1 MPRRSECGWRGSGS
15 GEIPIH
21 NYDAI
26 LIPGGGVRESGALP
40 SWVRRRLDRALE
52 LQRGE
57 YLVTLSAGTPHR
69 PPPLGDNK
77 FPIFESAA
85 AARYLIEAGIP
96 SSRVLMETSSW
107 DTIGNAFFSRV
118 IHVQPRGWRRVLV
131 IASDFHLER
140 VQAAFNW
147 TYGLTP
153 NPIECELHYEAVPDP
168 EMDPALLRA
177 RIRKEREAIDEL
189 ARLTIRIRTMQDFHR
204 WLFTE
209 HRAYSGSATPFRDTP
224 TTPDFHDSY

>member
-1 MPRRSECGWRGSGS
+1 ME
-15 GEIPIH
+15 
-21 NYDAI
+21 
-26 LIPGGGVRESGALP
+26 
-40 SWVRRRLDRALE
+40 
-52 LQRGE
+52 RGE

-69 PPPLGDNK
+69 PPPLDDNK

-85 AARYLIEAGIP
+85 GARYLIAAGVP

-140 VQAAFNW
+140 VQAAFDW
-147 TYGLTP
+147 AYTLTP
-153 NPIECELHYEAVPDP
+153 NPIECELHYEAVSDP
-168 EMDPALLRA
+168 EMDPALFKA
-177 RIRKEREAIDEL
+177 RVRKEREALDEL
-189 ARLTIRIRTMQDFHR
+189 AQLTTRITTMQDAHG

-209 HRAYSGSATPFRDTP
+209 HRAYSGTTAGFADPLITRDFRD
-224 TTPDFHDSY
+224 SY

>member
-1 MPRRSECGWRGSGS
+1 MPRPSERGWRDYRS
-15 GEIPIH
+15 GEILIH

-40 SWVRRRLDRALE
+40 SWVRRRLDRAMK

-69 PPPLGDNK
+69 PPPLDSNR

-85 AARYLIEAGIP
+85 GARYLIQAGLP

-118 IHVQPRGWRRVLV
+118 VHVQPRGWRRILV
-131 IASDFHLER
+131 ITSDFHLER

-147 TYGLTP
+147 AYGLTP
-153 NPIECELHYEAVPDP
+153 NPTECELHYEAVSDP

-177 RIRKEREAIDEL
+177 RVRKEREALDKL
-189 ARLTIRIRTMQDFHR
+189 AGLANSITTMQDLH
-204 WLFTE
+204 
-209 HRAYSGSATPFRDTP
+209 G
-224 TTPDFHDSY
+224 

>member
-1 MPRRSECGWRGSGS
+1 
-15 GEIPIH
+15 
-21 NYDAI
+21 
-26 LIPGGGVRESGALP
+26 LP

-69 PPPLGDNK
+69 PPPLDENN

-85 AARYLIEAGIP
+85 GARYLIEAGIP
-96 SSRVLMETSSW
+96 PSQVLMETSSL

-131 IASDFHLER
+131 ITSDFHLER
-140 VQAAFNW
+140 VQAAFTW
-147 TYGLTP
+147 VYGLTP
-153 NPIECELHYEAVPDP
+153 HPIESGVYYEAVSDP
-168 EMDPALLRA
+168 EMDPALLSA
-177 RIRKEREAIDEL
+177 RIRKEREARDEL
-189 ARLTIRIRTMQDFHR
+189 APLTVRITTMQDLHR

-209 HRAYSGSATPFRDTP
+209 HRAYSAPSTGFADSPITRD
-224 TTPDFHDSY
+224 FQDSY

>member
-1 MPRRSECGWRGSGS
+1 M
-15 GEIPIH
+15 
-21 NYDAI
+21 
-26 LIPGGGVRESGALP
+26 LP

-52 LQRGE
+52 LRRDE
-57 YLVTLSAGTPHR
+57 YLVSLSAGTPHR
-69 PPPLGDNK
+69 PPPLDENR

-85 AARYLIEAGIP
+85 GARYLIDAGVP
-96 SSRVLMETSSW
+96 SSRVLMEASSW

-118 IHVQPRGWRRVLV
+118 IHVQPRGWRRILV
-131 IASDFHLER
+131 ITSDFHLER

-153 NPIECELHYEAVPDP
+153 NPHECELHYEAVSDP

-177 RIRKEREAIDEL
+177 RVRKEREALDKL
-189 ARLTIRIRTMQDFHR
+189 VRLTDGITTMQDLHG

-209 HRAYSGSATPFRDTP
+209 HRAYSSPAARVADPP
-224 TTPDFHDSY
+224 TTRDFHDSY